1 MALNINPQAQLVSEL
16 SQQLGA
22 GTNSGGNSN
31 ITGPVSASQK
41 NQTAS
46 NTERLSGGGTSGL
59 GPGAGG
65 SAGGFLGGYE
75 DAAPSGSPKTALGG
89 IGNPIQSLASKA
101 QGITAAIANPAAFAA
116 QAIDK
121 LGASSS
127 LGGLAKL
134 ATQAAAGAGVINN
147 LLGLFRSKNIP
158 SGGDILGKS
167 NPSSYVDIKPGLA
180 EDWRI
185 RIDCNFGLFGNSF
198 DRLAATSGLVW
209 PYLPNI
215 TFSTK
220 ANYTQ
225 LEPVHNIQ
233 PFQAYK
239 NSQVED
245 IQISGDFTVENEFDA
260 EYWIQATT
268 FLRTATKMFFGASSN
283 PGNPPVVCNLSGYG
297 ARVFNNVPIIVKSF
311 SVDFKEDVGYMR
323 YGKDGESPTWVPVV
337 STISAT
343 VSPIY
348 NRSRLRQFSLQDFAA
363 GKAIGYI

>member
-1 MALNINPQAQLVSEL
+1 MALNINPQAQLVAEV
-16 SQQLGA
+16 SQRLGS
-22 GTNSGGNSN
+22 GSNSGSSSN
-31 ITGPVSASQK
+31 ITGEVSASQK
-41 NQTAS
+41 NYTSS
-46 NTERLSGGGTSGL
+46 NVERNSGGGVSGI
-59 GPGAGG
+59 GPGASGNV
-65 SAGGFLGGYE
+65 GF
-75 DAAPSGSPKTALGG
+75 SGASGTALGG
-89 IGNPIQSLASKA
+89 SGNPIQSLASKG
-101 QGITAAIANPAAFAA
+101 QNVTAGIANPAAFAA

-121 LGASSS
+121 IGASSS
-127 LGGLAKL
+127 LGGLAKI
-134 ATQAAAGAGVINN
+134 ATNAAAGAGVINN
-147 LLGLFRSKNIP
+147 ILSLFRSKNIP
-158 SGGDILGKS
+158 TGGDLVGKAA
-167 NPSSYVDIKPGLA
+167 PSSYVEVKPGLA

-225 LEPVHNIQ
+225 LDPIHNIQ

-245 IQISGDFTVENEFDA
+245 IQISGDFTVETEFDA

-283 PGNPPVVCNLSGYG
+283 PGNPPVICNLSGYG
-297 ARVFNNVPIIVKSF
+297 ARVFNNVPIVVKSF
-311 SVDFKEDVGYMR
+311 SVDFKEDVNYMR
-323 YGKDGESPTWVPVV
+323 YGLNGQSPTWVPVL
-337 STISAT
+337 STISVT

>member
-1 MALNINPQAQLVSEL
+1 MSLNINPQAQLVAEV
-16 SQQLGA
+16 SQRLGA

-31 ITGPVSASQK
+31 ITGELSASQK

-46 NTERLSGGGTSGL
+46 NVERQSGGGTSGL

-65 SAGGFLGGYE
+65 GAGGSAGSSSGSAGG
-75 DAAPSGSPKTALGG
+75 APALGG
-89 IGNPIQSLASKA
+89 TGSPIQSLASKA
-101 QGITAAIANPAAFAA
+101 QGVAAGIANPAAFAA

-127 LGGLAKL
+127 LGGLVKL
-134 ATQAAAGAGVINN
+134 ATTAAAGAGVVNN

-158 SGGDILGKS
+158 SGADILGKS

-198 DRLAATSGLVW
+198 DRLAATSGFVW

-215 TFSTK
+215 TLSTK

-225 LEPVHNIQ
+225 LDPVHNIQ

-268 FLRTATKMFFGASSN
+268 FLRTATKMFFGASAN
-283 PGNPPVVCNLSGYG
+283 PGNPPIICNLTGYG
-297 ARVFNNVPIIVKSF
+297 ARVFNNVPIVIKSF
-311 SVDFKEDVGYMR
+311 SIDFKEDVNYMR
-323 YGKDGESPTWVPVV
+323 YGKDGGAPTWVPVI
-337 STISAT
+337 STISVT

-348 NRSRLRQFSLQDFAA
+348 NRTRLRQFSLQDFAA

>member
-1 MALNINPQAQLVSEL
+1 MALNINPQAQLVAEI
-16 SQQLGA
+16 SQRLGS
-22 GTNSGGNSN
+22 GSNSGGSSN
-31 ITGPVSASQK
+31 ITGEVSASQK
-41 NQTAS
+41 N
-46 NTERLSGGGTSGL
+46 NTSGIVERQSGGGTSGL
-59 GPGAGG
+59 GPGASSGVGAG
-65 SAGGFLGGYE
+65 SA
-75 DAAPSGSPKTALGG
+75 SGTALGG
-89 IGNPIQSLASKA
+89 SGNPIQSLASKA
-101 QGITAAIANPAAFAA
+101 QGVSTAIANPAAFAA

-121 LGASSS
+121 IGASSS
-127 LGGLAKL
+127 FGGLAKL
-134 ATQAAAGAGVINN
+134 ATQAAAGAGVVNN
-147 LLGLFRSKNIP
+147 LLALFRSKNIP
-158 SGGDILGKS
+158 TGADLVNKAI
-167 NPSSYVDIKPGLA
+167 PSSYVEVKQGLA

-225 LEPVHNIQ
+225 LDPVHNIQ

-245 IQISGDFTVENEFDA
+245 IQISGDFTVETEFDA

-283 PGNPPVVCNLSGYG
+283 PGNPPVICNLSGYG
-297 ARVFNNVPIIVKSF
+297 ARVFNNVPVVVKSF
-311 SVDFKEDVGYMR
+311 SVDFKEDVNYMR
-323 YGKDGESPTWVPVV
+323 YGANGQPPTWVPVL
-337 STISAT
+337 STISVT